1 MGVISSTSEIEPE
14 GYEAQEV
21 PIATIKKMI
30 KNGTWEGSLEE
41 EEVLYNLEADY
52 YSSEYTGKV
61 KKVLNE
67 M

>member
-1 MGVISSTSEIEPE
+1 MGVISSTDKIESDE
-14 GYEAQEV
+14 YEAQEV
-21 PIATIKKMI
+21 PISVIKEMI

-52 YSSEYTGKV
+52 YSSEYTEKV